1 MATTTLPTKRKGA
14 ARSSIGLKLLMAG
27 TGVIFILYVL
37 LHMYGNLK
45 ALAGQESFDTYAH
58 HLRTFGE
65 PMLPYEGLL
74 WIVRVVLILAIVGH
88 LYAAFTLWSRNS
100 GARSQRYA
108 VKKAAHSTL
117 ASRTMRWGG
126 VALLAFI
133 VFHLIHFTIAKPNL
147 NSEASAEAVKESP
160 YVMISA
166 SFDLWWVVLIY
177 TVAIAALGMHLYAAF
192 TLWSRNSGARS
203 QRYAV
208 KKAAHSTLASRT
220 MRWGGV
226 ALLAFIVFHLIH
238 FTIAKPNLNSEASAE
253 AVKESPYVMISAS
266 FDLWWVVL
274 IYTVAIA
281 ALGMHLYHGVW
292 SAAQTMGL
300 TGSATARSRAKALG
314 ALIAAVVV
322 VGFLIPPYALFLDL
336 V

>member
-126 VALLAFI
+126 VA
-133 VFHLIHFTIAKPNL
+133 V
-147 NSEASAEAVKESP
+147 
-160 YVMISA
+160 
-166 SFDLWWVVLIY
+166 
-177 TVAIAALGMHLYAAF
+177 
-192 TLWSRNSGARS
+192 
-203 QRYAV
+203 
-208 KKAAHSTLASRT
+208 
-220 MRWGGV
+220 
-226 ALLAFIVFHLIH
+226 LAFIVFHLIH